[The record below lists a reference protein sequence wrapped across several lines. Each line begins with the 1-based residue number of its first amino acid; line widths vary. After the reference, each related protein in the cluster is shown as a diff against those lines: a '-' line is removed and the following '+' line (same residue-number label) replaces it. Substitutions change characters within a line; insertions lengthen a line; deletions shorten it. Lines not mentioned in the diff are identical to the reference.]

1 MAVKRGVRS
10 RRGFSL
16 LDAAAGIYLLVS
28 VVLIFAACYPTAQ
41 RTSRMNG
48 SYSQAVSAVQHK
60 IDQLR
65 AVGYGRLTSGEL
77 RNAGIIDAP
86 VAGQPFHFE
95 GVDNLSAGL
104 WAPAGTVTIA
114 SAGPNTRL
122 VTVRLEWQSD
132 PRGQRSF
139 HEVQAL
145 IANE

>member
-1 MAVKRGVRS
+1 MAVHRGFRS

-28 VVLIFAACYPTAQ
+28 IVLIFAACYPTAHK
-41 RTSRMNG
+41 TSRMNG

-60 IDQLR
+60 VDQLR
-65 AVGYGRLTSGEL
+65 AVGYGRLTPVEL
-77 RNAGIIDAP
+77 RSAGIIDAP
-86 VAGQPFHFE
+86 VGGQPYRFE
-95 GVDNLSAGL
+95 GVDNIAASL
-104 WAPAGTVTIA
+104 WAPVATITIA
-114 SAGPNTRL
+114 DVGPNTRR